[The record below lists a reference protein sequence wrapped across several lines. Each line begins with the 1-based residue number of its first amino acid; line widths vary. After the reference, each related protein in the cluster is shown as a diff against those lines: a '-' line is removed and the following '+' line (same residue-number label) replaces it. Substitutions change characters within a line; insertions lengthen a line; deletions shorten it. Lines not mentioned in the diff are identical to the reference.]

1 MSDPMLSP
9 NVHSSAVM
17 YIYLI
22 NSELLQYYCNRSKLA
37 IIVLLLG
44 FFLASVEYRSFVK
57 GINIG
62 RLHLVIKNIKRKK
75 MSSWLQQ

>member
-1 MSDPMLSP
+1 MLSP

-22 NSELLQYYCNRSKLA
+22 NSELLRYYCDRSKLA

-57 GINIG
+57 GIDIG
-62 RLHLVIKNIKRKK
+62 RLRLVIENVKRKK
-75 MSSWLQQ
+75 MSSWQK

>member
-1 MSDPMLSP
+1 MLSP

-22 NSELLQYYCNRSKLA
+22 NSELLRYYCDRSKLA

-57 GINIG
+57 GIDIG
-62 RLHLVIKNIKRKK
+62 RLRLVIENVKRKK
-75 MSSWLQQ
+75 MSSWHQ